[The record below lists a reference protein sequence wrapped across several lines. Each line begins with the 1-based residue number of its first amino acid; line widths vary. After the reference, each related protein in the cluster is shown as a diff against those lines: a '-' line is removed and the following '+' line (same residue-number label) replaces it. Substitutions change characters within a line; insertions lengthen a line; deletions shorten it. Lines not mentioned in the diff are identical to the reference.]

1 MGVSAHQ
8 CAMRLLVRGL
18 LSDHLLPPS
27 TGPQR
32 SQVRQPQPLTRLACP
47 LGVSILRQQLP
58 AVKRGVVLGLKAL
71 DVRLHHRPRCQPNLP
86 SMNYNRIRF
95 ANRTAG
101 EVRRLVQVCQRRV
114 VRQLRPKCLDHL
126 IAMQP
131 MTTCQRKDLHQ
142 LRSTTMLPS
151 LLRHKATISHDL
163 KTAQQPNLK
172 TLHQRDDLR
181 SQRRRAQER
190 QINVPDHAVHLA
202 TGGAPSSHE
211 LPGEPAPLPRGHS
224 TAVPTGVQSA
234 RTGRIAPLLRSQRE
248 DRLSSRP
255 VSPPLPTRST
265 TLTTLPLSRK
275 GQDGDCRRQPARRSG
290 ARPPPDRASL
300 GCAGQRGPRPLL
312 WRRSAT
318 SLPDS
323 NRRSPA

>member
-95 ANRTAG
+95 ANRAAG
-101 EVRRLVQVCQRRV
+101 EVRRLVQVRQRRV

-131 MTTCQRKDLHQ
+131 MTTQPAQGPSPTPLHDDAAKPPEAQ
-142 LRSTTMLPS
+142 GHHLARPENRPATEPQDAPS
-151 LLRHKATISHDL
+151 G
-163 KTAQQPNLK
+163 
-172 TLHQRDDLR
+172 DDLR

-202 TGGAPSSHE
+202 TGGALH
-211 LPGEPAPLPRGHS
+211 
-224 TAVPTGVQSA
+224 PTSCRA
-234 RTGRIAPLLRSQRE
+234 NLLRSRGATRRPFRRE
-248 DRLSSRP
+248 SS
-255 VSPPLPTRST
+255 L
-265 TLTTLPLSRK
+265 
-275 GQDGDCRRQPARRSG
+275 PARD
-290 ARPPPDRASL
+290 A
-300 GCAGQRGPRPLL
+300 
-312 WRRSAT
+312 
-318 SLPDS
+318 
-323 NRRSPA
+323 